1 MLLARKRCNSRIYRI
16 GAMDENILDSA
27 CRVGQQFGLDVG
39 GFWKM
44 PVEIADI
51 EKHAMK
57 DRSGSAR

>member
-1 MLLARKRCNSRIYRI
+1 
-16 GAMDENILDSA
+16 MDENILDSA